1 MRLFLNWYPPY
12 LFTRTRVKSI
22 SKDWRS
28 CVVELKKSFLT
39 RNYVGT
45 TFGGSLFAATDPFL
59 MLMLIKI
66 LGIEDYIIWDKAAE
80 IEYQR
85 PARSTVT
92 YRFSV
97 TDEDLEQIHRDLQAK
112 GKALPKF
119 EVRGVDRDG
128 QTCVTVRKTI
138 YIKRKAKAEP
148 ELPQPQK
155 EDR

>member
-1 MRLFLNWYPPY
+1 MELGPRGMRLFLNWYPPY

-66 LGIEDYIIWDKAAE
+66 LGIEDYIIWDKAA
-80 IEYQR
+80 IATFKPKAR
-85 PARSTVT
+85 PCRNSRYGESTAMVKPASRFARRSISSEKPRPNRSRLNPRTKIVKK
-92 YRFSV
+92 
-97 TDEDLEQIHRDLQAK
+97 LQ
-112 GKALPKF
+112 
-119 EVRGVDRDG
+119 
-128 QTCVTVRKTI
+128 
-138 YIKRKAKAEP
+138 
-148 ELPQPQK
+148 
-155 EDR
+155 